1 VSVKVEAGKNQG
13 NKLYVPCGVCKHLNN
28 HLIVADVSLEGREDW
43 EDDFFWWDNQ
53 YQIVQCLGCETITFR
68 YTHKNSEDMQ
78 QTGRD
83 EYESVM
89 QVELYPNPEAG
100 RLPIA
105 DVEIVPGDL
114 QRIYEETL
122 KTLNTGQRVLTGMG
136 IRAIVETVCKDR
148 QAKGGDLSKKI
159 NDLVSQGVLSQD
171 GATILHKLRTL
182 GNEAAHEV
190 KPHSNV
196 HLGLAMD
203 VIDHLLQGVYI
214 LPYHATKK
222 FK

>member
-1 VSVKVEAGKNQG
+1 MSVKIQTGKNKG
-13 NKLYVPCGVCKHLNN
+13 DKLYVPCGVCKRANN
-28 HLIVADVSLEGREDW
+28 HLIVADVSLDGKEDW
-43 EDDFFWWDNQ
+43 EDNFYAWNNE

-78 QTGRD
+78 QTGPD
-83 EYESVM
+83 DYESAV
-89 QVELYPNPEAG
+89 QVDLYPNPETG

-105 DVEIVPGDL
+105 DVEIVPSDL

-122 KTLNTGQRVLTGMG
+122 KTLNAGQRVLTGIG
-136 IRAIVETVCKDR
+136 IRAIVETICKDK

-159 NDLVSQGVLSQD
+159 NDLVNQGVLTQD

-196 HLGLAMD
+196 QLGLAMD

-222 FK
+222 FR